1 MQNRALEALEREEKN
16 QRGKEPMS
24 EGLQEVVKRTRD
36 AIQKALDQ
44 PAIKKGARVK
54 MTRHAR

>member
-1 MQNRALEALEREEKN
+1 
-16 QRGKEPMS
+16 MS

-54 MTRHAR
+54 MTRHGRAGEK